1 MERVKLT
8 QHSQRNLNV
17 IENFIDYFSSNEDER
32 ERMKQVAYDYV
43 LEDHV
48 DGEDSEEA
56 AEEKSQE
63 RIKEFKKY
71 ELLGEEI
78 FLSGDDNEEN
88 PIDLYCDSN
97 ESPTLFAV
105 PRNPYKPVRKFRLT
119 KPQSIIEVHH
129 RWEILNYCL
138 GTPTAEDEVSLK
150 DIFMHAKYV
159 EEIL

>member
-1 MERVKLT
+1 MVQEVEITISGEFSINLSESDIKHLVQEIINHSPLRRDIILKVINVK
-8 QHSQRNLNV
+8 
-17 IENFIDYFSSNEDER
+17 
-32 ERMKQVAYDYV
+32 
-43 LEDHV
+43 
-48 DGEDSEEA
+48 EEA